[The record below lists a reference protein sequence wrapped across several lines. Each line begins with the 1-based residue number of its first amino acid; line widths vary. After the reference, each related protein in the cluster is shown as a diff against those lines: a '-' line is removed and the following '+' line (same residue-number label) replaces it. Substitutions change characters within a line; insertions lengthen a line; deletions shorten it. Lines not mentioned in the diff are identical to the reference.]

1 MPKDRHPNDGRIY
14 SGAGRIVRSGL
25 PAAIRVITVMAAV
38 FALGREWLPVQ
49 MSGPSKALTGGDG
62 RHARNAQEC
71 RDTDGDRAD
80 DREGDLPGF

>member
-14 SGAGRIVRSGL
+14 SGTGRIVRIGL

-38 FALGREWLPVQ
+38 FALGRQRLPVQ
-49 MSGPSKALTGGDG
+49 MSGPSKALAGGDG
-62 RHARNAQEC
+62 NHARNAQEC
-71 RDTDGDRAD
+71 RDTDGDRAN